1 MNNLSFNE
9 GYKEFTINNN
19 PNRVIRFNPTDVGL
33 VERFE
38 VASKALEG
46 VASRISEDESDA
58 EVIAKLNAEIKAQID
73 YIFNQ
78 PVSEIVFGAQS
89 PMAPVGGKL
98 LFERFLEA
106 VLPVIKENINKEKKE
121 SAERVGHYVKAAQK
135 H

>member
-1 MNNLSFNE
+1 MNNLNFNE

-19 PNRVIRFNPTDVGL
+19 PNRVIRFNPTDIGII
-33 VERFE
+33 ERFE
-38 VASKALEG
+38 VTSKKLEG
-46 VASRISEDESDA
+46 IAAGISENESD
-58 EVIAKLNAEIKAQID
+58 EKVLAKLDAEIKAQID

-89 PMAPVGGKL
+89 PMAPVGGKM

-106 VLPVIKENINKEKKE
+106 VLPEIKESIEIEKKE
-121 SAERVGHYVKAAQK
+121 SAERVGKYVKAAQK

>member
-19 PNRVIRFNPTDVGL
+19 PNRVIRFNPTDVGII
-33 VERFE
+33 ERFDI
-38 VASKALEG
+38 ASKKLEG
-46 VASRISEDESDA
+46 MAAGISEEENDA
-58 EVIAKLNAEIKAQID
+58 SVLAKLDAEIKEQID

-78 PVSEIVFGAQS
+78 PVSDIVFGAQS

-98 LFERFLEA
+98 LFEGFLEA
-106 VLPVIKENINKEKKE
+106 VLPVIKESIKKEQKE
-121 SAERVGHYVKAAQK
+121 SAERVGKYVKAAQN